1 MQSDGR
7 IHEGYSP
14 KDGGLEKMDVVL
26 STHASA
32 DFLAHLAFDHFV
44 LNIPYYREMYRLWD
58 HKMSLSRM
66 TLINWLA
73 PGASFTGSLIESLKK
88 RCYGEGLHYQL

>member
-44 LNIPYYREMYRLWD
+44 LNIPYYREMYRL
-58 HKMSLSRM
+58 
-66 TLINWLA
+66 
-73 PGASFTGSLIESLKK
+73 
-88 RCYGEGLHYQL
+88 